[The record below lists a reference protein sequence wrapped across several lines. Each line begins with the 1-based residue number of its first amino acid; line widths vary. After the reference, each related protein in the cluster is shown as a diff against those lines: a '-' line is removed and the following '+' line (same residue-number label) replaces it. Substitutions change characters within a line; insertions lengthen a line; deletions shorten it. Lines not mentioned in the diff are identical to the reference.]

1 MSFLQLTWS
10 FYLKIECVLISFWDL
25 FHSKTAANTHKR
37 KKKKSSLTLRL
48 YLVHKA
54 FVEYITIF
62 FVKHLVPTYKVNIW
76 EVHFARWRERDFG
89 GEPLLTESKVVLPNP
104 RKVLGKKKKNHRTL
118 VPEWSYSHL
127 IQPFHSRDARAES
140 EMERE
145 NAWLLSAWNKT
156 SATQGLN
163 F

>member
-1 MSFLQLTWS
+1 MSFPHLKWS
-10 FYLKIECVLISFWDL
+10 FYLKIEYVFISFWDL

-37 KKKKSSLTLRL
+37 KKMLFKTRRL

-76 EVHFARWRERDFG
+76 EVPFARWRERDCGG

-104 RKVLGKKKKNHRTL
+104 RKVLGKKKNHRTL

-127 IQPFHSRDARAES
+127 IQTFHSRDAKAEA
-140 EMERE
+140 ETERE
-145 NAWLLSAWNKT
+145 NAWLLTAWNKA